1 MRQISATGW
10 HFEIVL
16 VNDSV
21 SSHLYYSFPEKGPV
35 MIERIKMA
43 SKAVWIG
50 AAGLGAEPRLLNR
63 LLCHTQMIKA
73 AAT

>member
-21 SSHLYYSFPEKGPV
+21 SSHLYYSFPGKGPV
-35 MIERIKMA
+35 MMERIKMA
-43 SKAVWIG
+43 SKAAQI
-50 AAGLGAEPRLLNR
+50 AAVGLGAKPRLLNGLHR
-63 LLCHTQMIKA
+63 HTQMIKTA
-73 AAT
+73 FT